1 MYDLTDPK
9 IIKSLCARFGFTFSK
24 SMGQNFITD
33 PAVLAHIAAKAVNG
47 AEGVIEIGPGFGS
60 LTAALAS
67 KAEKVT
73 AIELDRRLE
82 PVLKE
87 TLAGFDNISFIWQDC
102 LKVDFNE
109 LLNTRFSGM
118 SVSVAANLPY
128 YITTPILMNLIENR
142 YPFKRIIVMVQK
154 EVAQRLCA
162 FPGGKDYGAVTVT
175 MQYYTRPEILEIV
188 PAGSFVPVPKVD
200 SAVISLEPRTEPAV
214 KVKDEKNFFAL
225 IKAAFSQR
233 RKTLANGLTSSGKF
247 GDKQTVERALSSL
260 GKDVR
265 LRGETLSIEE
275 FAFLSDFFVQNV
287 EIENLP

>member
-1 MYDLTDPK
+1 MYELTDPK
-9 IIKSLCARFGFTFSK
+9 IIKSLCSRFGFTFSK

-33 PAVLAHIAAKAVNG
+33 PAVLMNIARKATAG

-67 KAEKVT
+67 KARLVT

-87 TLAGFDNISFIWQDC
+87 TLGGFDNIDIIWQDC
-102 LKVDFNE
+102 LKVNIRQ
-109 LLNTRFSGM
+109 LLADRFAGM

-162 FPGGKDYGAVTVT
+162 APGGKDYGAVTVT
-175 MQYYTRPEILEIV
+175 AQYYTQPQIIEIV
-188 PAGSFVPVPKVD
+188 PASSFIPSPKVD
-200 SAVISLEPRTEPAV
+200 SAVISLEIRERPQVSP
-214 KVKDEKNFFAL
+214 KSKKMFFDL
-225 IKAAFSQR
+225 VKAAFSQR
-233 RKTLANGLTSSGKF
+233 RKILVNCLVNTGKF
-247 GDKQTVERALSSL
+247 GSRQVVEKGILSI
-260 GKDVR
+260 GRDTKI
-265 LRGETLSIEE
+265 RGEVLNIQE
-275 FAFLSDFFVQNV
+275 FSDLADFFV
-287 EIENLP
+287 ENAENEN

>member
-1 MYDLTDPK
+1 MYELTDPR
-9 IIKSLCARFGFTFSK
+9 IIKSLCTRFGFTFSK

-33 PAVLAHIAAKAVNG
+33 PSVLAHIAARATDG

-67 KAEKVT
+67 RAEKVT

-87 TLAGFDNISFIWQDC
+87 TLAGFGNIDIIWQDC

-109 LLNTRFSGM
+109 LLNTRFTGM
-118 SVSVAANLPY
+118 NVSVAANLPY

-162 FPGGKDYGAVTVT
+162 SPGGKDYGVVTLT
-175 MQYYTRPEILEIV
+175 ALYYTRPEILEIV
-188 PAGSFVPVPKVD
+188 PASSFIPAPKVD
-200 SAVISLEPRTEPAV
+200 SAVISLELRDEPAV
-214 KVKDEKNFFAL
+214 KPKDERLFFAL

-233 RKTLANGLTSSGKF
+233 RKTLLNCLANSGKF
-247 GDKQTVERALSSL
+247 GTKEDIEGAISSI
-260 GKDVR
+260 GKDPR

-275 FAFLSDFFVQNV
+275 FASLADVFVEKNSLSK
-287 EIENLP
+287 

>member
-1 MYDLTDPK
+1 MYELTDPK
-9 IIKSLCARFGFTFSK
+9 IIKSLCTRFGFTFSK

-33 PAVLAHIAAKAVNG
+33 PSVLAHIAARATEG

-67 KAEKVT
+67 RAEKVT

-87 TLAGFDNISFIWQDC
+87 TLAGFGNTDIIWRDC

-118 SVSVAANLPY
+118 NVSVAANLPY

-162 FPGGKDYGAVTVT
+162 SPGGKDYGAVTLT
-175 MQYYTRPEILEIV
+175 AQYYTRPEIIEIV
-188 PAGSFVPVPKVD
+188 PASGFIPAPKVD
-200 SAVISLEPRTEPAV
+200 SAVISLELRDEPAV
-214 KVKDEKNFFAL
+214 RPKDERLFFAL

-233 RKTLANGLTSSGKF
+233 RKTLLNCLANSGKF
-247 GDKQTVERALSSL
+247 GTKEEIEGAISAL
-260 GKDVR
+260 GKDIR

-275 FAFLSDFFVQNV
+275 FAALSDVFAEMLN
-287 EIENLP
+287 